1 MRSKQSIIRH
11 AFLMVTRTIK
21 SYGLLSVT
29 ITLTFSLLLGYLV
42 FTDTKLYNQCKSI
55 FAIDPNLATYNPHGL
70 SEHDALMSKL
80 VEKVEAMDNT
90 RYYIEY
96 SLQVPQYDDL
106 YTMTDTGGKLKIS
119 YLDICSL
126 PGNVFGIA
134 AGDYLCPI
142 TWLPGQERETIRL
155 TGNEAILST
164 EWFCALGLDEME
176 APTYTVRLPYKN
188 ETGRNTYSFRIVG
201 IVDNPYDDALTGIT
215 LLDDGTDN
223 ATTVYQPI
231 LYVNMEYLGP
241 ENTSSQLSWGRT
253 CVLYTSE
260 PRELITI
267 TDNLGIDVNFRN
279 AVEAQDKALEIIR
292 AQKQVKFIIAAAMLL
307 LLGINLYSSFT
318 NALSER
324 RFEIGVK
331 RAIGASSF
339 DIVRQFLYE
348 SLLVMCANTLLS
360 VALVADLA
368 IIYKF
373 IMEQTEWMDYIIY
386 FSPYSIAMF
395 AVCAVT
401 LTVVFSLIFAYKST
415 QVQIVDYL
423 KAE

>member
-1 MRSKQSIIRH
+1 MRRKQSIIRH
-11 AFLMVTRTIK
+11 AFMMVGRTIK

-29 ITLTFSLLLGYLV
+29 ITLTFTLLLGYLV

-55 FAIDPNLATYNPHGL
+55 FAKDPNLATYSAGL
-70 SEHDALMSKL
+70 PEHDALLSKL
-80 VEKVEAMDNT
+80 VEKAEEMENT
-90 RYYIEY
+90 RYYVEHRLSV
-96 SLQVPQYDDL
+96 SLSQTE
-106 YTMTDTGGKLKIS
+106 YTMTDTGDRLNVS
-119 YLDICSL
+119 YLDISSL
-126 PGNVFGIA
+126 PGTVFGIA
-134 AGDYLCPI
+134 VGDVLCPI
-142 TWLPGQERETIRL
+142 TWLPGQEREAIRL
-155 TGNEAILST
+155 TGNEAILSA
-164 EWFCALGLDEME
+164 EWFYALGLDKME
-176 APTYTVRLPYKN
+176 EPTYTVRLPYEN
-188 ETGRNTYSFRIVG
+188 DSGRNTYSFRIVG
-201 IVDNPYDDALTGIT
+201 IVDDPYDDALTGIT

-223 ATTVYQPI
+223 ATTLYQPS
-231 LYVNMEYLGP
+231 LYVNLEYLGP
-241 ENTSSQLSWGRT
+241 ENTSSRLSWGRT
-253 CVLYTSE
+253 CVLYTSD
-260 PRELITI
+260 PRELIKI
-267 TDNLGIDVNFRN
+267 TDNLGINVNFRN
-279 AVEAQDKALEIIR
+279 AVEAQDKALETIR
-292 AQKQVKFIIAAAMLL
+292 AQKQVKFVIAAAMLL

-339 DIVRQFLYE
+339 AIVRQFLYE

-373 IMEQTEWMDYIIY
+373 FMEQTDWKDYIIY

>member
-1 MRSKQSIIRH
+1 MCRKQSIIRH
-11 AFLMVTRTIK
+11 AFMMVGRTIK

-29 ITLTFSLLLGYLV
+29 ITLTFTLLLGYLV
-42 FTDTKLYNQCKSI
+42 FTDTKLYNQYKSV
-55 FAIDPNLATYNPHGL
+55 FAKDPNLATYFAGL
-70 SEHDALMSKL
+70 PEHDALLSKL
-80 VEKVEAMDNT
+80 VEKAETMENT
-90 RYYIEY
+90 RYYVEH
-96 SLQVPQYDDL
+96 SVLVPQYNGQ
-106 YTMTDTGGKLKIS
+106 YTMTETGGKLYIGHIRIS
-119 YLDICSL
+119 SL
-126 PGNVFGIA
+126 PGTVFGIA
-134 AGDYLCPI
+134 DTDTLCPI
-142 TWLPGQERETIRL
+142 TWLPGQEREAIRL
-155 TGNEAILST
+155 TGNEAILSV
-164 EWFCALGLDEME
+164 EWFYALGLDKME
-176 APTYTVRLPYKN
+176 EPTYTVRLPYEN
-188 ETGRNTYSFRIVG
+188 DSGRNTYSFRIVG
-201 IVDNPYDDALTGIT
+201 IVDDPYDDTLTGVT
-215 LLDDGTDN
+215 LLDDGADN
-223 ATTVYQPI
+223 ATTLYQPS
-231 LYVNMEYLGP
+231 LYVNLEYLGP
-241 ENTSSQLSWGRT
+241 ENTSSRLSWERT

-260 PRELITI
+260 PRELIKI
-267 TDNLGIDVNFRN
+267 TDNLGIDVNFHN
-279 AVEAQDKALEIIR
+279 AVEAQDKALENIR

-339 DIVRQFLYE
+339 AIVRQFLYE
-348 SLLVMCANTLLS
+348 SLLVMCVNTLLS

-373 IMEQTEWMDYIIY
+373 IMEQRSWKDYIIY

-401 LTVVFSLIFAYKST
+401 LTFVFSLIFAYKST

>member
-1 MRSKQSIIRH
+1 MMRRKQSILRH
-11 AFLMVTRTIK
+11 SVMMVGRTIK

-42 FTDTKLYNQCKSI
+42 FTDTKLYNQYKSI
-55 FAIDPNLATYNPHGL
+55 FAKDPNLATYSAGL
-70 SEHDALMSKL
+70 PEHDALMSKL
-80 VEKVEAMDNT
+80 VEKAEEMDNT
-90 RYYIEY
+90 RYYIRY
-96 SLQVPQYDDL
+96 CLQLPQYFGQ
-106 YTMTDTGGKLKIS
+106 YTMTDTGGELKIS
-119 YLDICSL
+119 YLHIYSL
-126 PGNVFGIA
+126 PDSVFGIA
-134 AGDYLCPI
+134 TGDYLCPV

-155 TGNEAILST
+155 SGNEAILSV
-164 EWFCALGLDEME
+164 EWFYALGLDKME
-176 APTYTVRLPYKN
+176 EPTYTVRLPYEN
-188 ETGRNTYSFRIVG
+188 DSGRYTYSFRIVG
-201 IVDNPYDDALTGIT
+201 IVDDPYDDALTGIT

-223 ATTVYQPI
+223 ATTLYQPS
-231 LYVNMEYLGP
+231 LYVNMQYLGP
-241 ENTSSQLSWGRT
+241 DNTSSQLSWGRA
-253 CVLYTSE
+253 CVLYTYE
-260 PRELITI
+260 PRKLIQI

-279 AVEAQDKALEIIR
+279 AVEAQDKALETIR
-292 AQKQVKFIIAAAMLL
+292 AQKQVKYIIAAAMLL

-331 RAIGASSF
+331 RAIGASGF
-339 DIVRQFLYE
+339 DIVRQFFYE

-360 VALVADLA
+360 VALVTDLA

-373 IMEQTEWMDYIIY
+373 IMEQTEWKDYIIY

-415 QVQIVDYL
+415 QVQIVDHL

>member
-1 MRSKQSIIRH
+1 MRRKQSIIRH
-11 AFLMVTRTIK
+11 AFMMVTRTIK

-42 FTDTKLYNQCKSI
+42 FTDTKLYNQYKSV
-55 FAIDPNLATYNPHGL
+55 FAKDPNLATYSVNGL
-70 SEHDALMSKL
+70 AEYDALLSKL
-80 VEKVEAMDNT
+80 VEKVEGMENT
-90 RYYIEY
+90 RYYLEY
-96 SLQVPQYDDL
+96 IIQVRQYNGL
-106 YTMTDTGGKLKIS
+106 YTMTDTGGKLS
-119 YLDICSL
+119 VGYLEIHCF
-126 PGNVFGIA
+126 PGSVFGIA
-134 AGDYLCPI
+134 NTDTLCPI
-142 TWLPGQERETIRL
+142 TWLPGQEREAIRL
-155 TGNEAILST
+155 TGNEAILSA
-164 EWFCALGLDEME
+164 EWFYALGLDKME
-176 APTYTVRLPYKN
+176 EPAYTVRLPYEN
-188 ETGRNTYSFRIVG
+188 ESGRNTYSFRIVG
-201 IVDNPYDDALTGIT
+201 IVDDPYDDALTGVT
-215 LLDDGTDN
+215 LLDDGTNN
-223 ATTVYQPI
+223 ATTLYQPS

-241 ENTSSQLSWGRT
+241 DNTSSQLSWDRA

-260 PRELITI
+260 PRELIKI
-267 TDNLGIDVNFRN
+267 TDNLGIDVNFHN

-373 IMEQTEWMDYIIY
+373 FMERTEWKDYIIY

-415 QVQIVDYL
+415 QVQIVHYL

>member
-1 MRSKQSIIRH
+1 MMGRKQSILRH
-11 AFLMVTRTIK
+11 ATLMVTRTIK
-21 SYGLLSVT
+21 RYAMLSVT
-29 ITLTFSLLLGYLV
+29 ITLTFTLLLGYLV
-42 FTDTKLYNQCKSI
+42 FTDTKLYNQYKST
-55 FAIDPNLATYNPHGL
+55 FSKDPNLATYWVGL
-70 SEHDALMSKL
+70 PEHDALLSKL
-80 VEKVEAMDNT
+80 VEKAEEMDHT
-90 RYYIEY
+90 RYYVEHH
-96 SLQVPQYDDL
+96 LQLSQYDDQ
-106 YTMTDTGGKLKIS
+106 YTMTNTGGKLKIS
-119 YLDICSL
+119 YLHIYSL
-126 PGNVFGIA
+126 PGSVFGIA
-134 AGDYLCPI
+134 AEDYLCPV
-142 TWLPGQERETIRL
+142 TWLPGQEREAIRL
-155 TGNEAILST
+155 TGNEALLST
-164 EWFCALGLDEME
+164 EWFYALGLDKMDE
-176 APTYTVRLPYKN
+176 PTYTVTLPYKN
-188 ETGRNTYSFRIVG
+188 DAGRNTYSFRIVG
-201 IVDNPYDDALTGIT
+201 VVDDPYDDALTGIT
-215 LLDDGTDN
+215 LLDDGTNN
-223 ATTVYQPI
+223 ATTLYQPS

-241 ENTSSQLSWGRT
+241 ENTSSRLSWGRT

-260 PRELITI
+260 PRELIKI
-267 TDNLGIDVNFRN
+267 TDNLGIDVNFHN
-279 AVEAQDKALEIIR
+279 AVEAQDKALETIR

-339 DIVRQFLYE
+339 AIVRQFLYE

-368 IIYKF
+368 IVYKF
-373 IMEQTEWMDYIIY
+373 FMERTEWKDYIIY